1 MWTLV
6 DDKFG
11 KIMTWNYKNESSYYE
26 GECNAVRG
34 SAGEFYPINR
44 KRDHIEFFSS
54 ELCKFAKLE
63 YEKDVE
69 IKGVLGYKYTG
80 KNIFDNGKLPPPT
93 HATNLLSYLTRNP
106 PTRKQMLLRGR
117 VSPVGG
123 VQRVL
128 VQAGLADVPLAAS
141 FLQRRPLLYRRDRR
155 GLAPGQARILHHAGT
170 GEWPKIFRQL
180 SLRRS
185 RNFRTKAPSSLI
197 WKVLERNL
205 FGETPCSRLRLHQL

>member
-1 MWTLV
+1 
-6 DDKFG
+6 
-11 KIMTWNYKNESSYYE
+11 
-26 GECNAVRG
+26 
-34 SAGEFYPINR
+34 
-44 KRDHIEFFSS
+44 
-54 ELCKFAKLE
+54 
-63 YEKDVE
+63 
-69 IKGVLGYKYTG
+69 
-80 KNIFDNGKLPPPT
+80 
-93 HATNLLSYLTRNP
+93 
-106 PTRKQMLLRGR
+106 MLLRGR

-128 VQAGLADVPLAAS
+128 VQAGLADVPLDAS

-155 GLAPGQARILHHAGT
+155 DLAPGQARILHHAGT